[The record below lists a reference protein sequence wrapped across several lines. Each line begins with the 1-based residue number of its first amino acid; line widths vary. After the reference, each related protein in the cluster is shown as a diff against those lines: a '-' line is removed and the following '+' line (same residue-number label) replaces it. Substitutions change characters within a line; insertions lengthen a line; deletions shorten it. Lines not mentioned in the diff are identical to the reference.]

1 MRRSAVLV
9 VVSLLLAAG
18 CGSSSKDSDA
28 SASAASATTSKT
40 AESATTLD
48 VVVESTTTAPK
59 STDTSG
65 PTGKVLMLKLFVG
78 TDLAAAEKFY
88 GTVFGAKR
96 AMAMGDSV
104 HIVTLPEGGP
114 GLVLIKA
121 GTKDKDKYGAF
132 IMQVPDLAET
142 KALALAN
149 GATAQGT
156 FAGKPGGSAAK
167 SVDLLD
173 PWGNQIEILELG

>member
-96 AMAMGDSV
+96 AMAMSGRM
-104 HIVTLPEGGP
+104 
-114 GLVLIKA
+114 
-121 GTKDKDKYGAF
+121 KY
-132 IMQVPDLAET
+132 
-142 KALALAN
+142 
-149 GATAQGT
+149 TAHPRST
-156 FAGKPGGSAAK
+156 
-167 SVDLLD
+167 
-173 PWGNQIEILELG
+173 NIEPI